1 MNPGKRV
8 VAASLLAALLA
19 FAALFA
25 LALAR
30 FSANLVIPSQAFR
43 WELAEALLGLIRWLP
58 ALQFLALAAAIGSS
72 SGGAER
78 LLGKSILPAAV
89 LAVLLSAA
97 ALVAGPSLEAGRSG
111 ALAVSARFGRALDA
125 ARTALANGDPA
136 RAREAYTVLE
146 AIDRKDLR
154 VEELLEELRG
164 AELKAERA
172 AKAAAEAAEPK
183 SAPAPAKKDS
193 GGGRENYLK
202 ALDFYAKGD
211 FFSAHWYASQ
221 AAFLDPSIAEARRLA
236 AKSWEA
242 LSARG
247 GGAEDEKRT
256 VFFARKLD
264 AYGLL
269 RARDFVA
276 AYREFS
282 KLEKEAPKDPD
293 VLRYLAESREELEKS
308 AFFKEE
314 GDKAAARRAYAR
326 FFAVLPSSDGVTRIL
341 AAREASF
348 APVAAYFSEF
358 EYLESP
364 GPGGA
369 ELRLRSPYAKLTE
382 GRVLLVAVEREA
394 PERVYRPALGG
405 EAETASAD
413 GTKAEG
419 RAAGGAK
426 APTWIELPFEP
437 EAAFRIAAAREAPA
451 ALPALDAIQAAGEAE
466 RYGLDPAPLYL
477 ELQKRLG
484 LPFAILTAS
493 TLGALIGLRF
503 RYRGKKLPASSW
515 LALPLMAATSAA
527 GYLLVE
533 RVDLSIAALSVRLA
547 PGAASLGVSAGIRAA
562 FLLGA
567 VLLAAGLRE
576 ERELG
581 GMGLGASQGLGES
594 AAFGDD
600 GEEL

>member
-1 MNPGKRV
+1 MSAGRRV
-8 VAASLLAALLA
+8 VAASLAATALG
-19 FAALFA
+19 FALFFA
-25 LALAR
+25 LALSR
-30 FSANLVIPSQAFR
+30 YSANIAIPSQALR
-43 WELAEALLGLIRWLP
+43 WELAEALLGLFRWLP

-72 SGGAER
+72 SGGADK

-97 ALVAGPSLEAGRSG
+97 ALVAGPSLEASRSG
-111 ALAVSARFGRALDA
+111 ARAVGARFGRALDA
-125 ARTALANGDPA
+125 ARTALGNGDPA
-136 RAREAYTVLE
+136 RAREAYAVLE
-146 AIDRKDLR
+146 GIDRKDPR

-164 AELKAERA
+164 AELRAERA
-172 AKAAAEAAEPK
+172 ASAAAEAAAPK
-183 SAPAPAKKDS
+183 AAPAPAKKDS

-211 FFSAHWYASQ
+211 YFSSHWYASQ

-242 LSARG
+242 LSSRG
-247 GGAEDEKRT
+247 GGAEDKERAA
-256 VFFARKLD
+256 FFSRKLE

-282 KLEKEAPKDPD
+282 RLERESPKDPD

-314 GDKAAARRAYAR
+314 ADRAAARRSYAR
-326 FFAVLPSSDGVTRIL
+326 FFAVLPSADGVMRIV
-341 AAREASF
+341 AAREAAF
-348 APVAAYFSEF
+348 TPEAAYFSEF
-358 EYLESP
+358 EYLEQP
-364 GPGGA
+364 GRGA
-369 ELRLRSPYAKLTE
+369 AALRLRSPYAKLTE
-382 GRVLLVAVEREA
+382 GRALLVAVEREA

-405 EAETASAD
+405 KAEAGSAETEKGEA
-413 GTKAEG
+413 
-419 RAAGGAK
+419 AK

-437 EAAFRIAAAREAPA
+437 EAAFRIAAAREDPA
-451 ALPALDAIQAAGEAE
+451 ALPALDAIEAAGEAE

-477 ELQKRLG
+477 ELQRRLG

-503 RYRGKKLPASSW
+503 RYRGKRLPRASW
-515 LALPLMAATSAA
+515 LALPLMAAVSAA

-533 RVDLSIAALSVRLA
+533 RVDLSISALSVRLA
-547 PGAASLGVSAGIRAA
+547 PGAASLGVSAGLRAA

-576 ERELG
+576 EREVG
-581 GMGLGASQGLGES
+581 GMGLGASQGLGEPEIS
-594 AAFGDD
+594 GGDD
-600 GEEL
+600 EGF